1 VGTRPV
7 RLAAWQEQV
16 IARAN
21 FVECERVRL
30 LSARNGDDHIDHDH
44 INAATEMRLEA
55 ACRAAG
61 VRRNG
66 EPLQRGSR
74 TSRFASW
81 WTGAPIKGAFVHL
94 HAAVV
99 ELVDLYTEDD
109 IKARSPGVLA
119 RMQTCLAPTDR
130 RRQEALELFGTE
142 TSNASTGTTSPP
154 RRGGQNKV
162 LQKIRGGLS
171 RGDDGNAAAAGLARR
186 RAAFREAM
194 KFSYEAADEQ
204 HARARSL
211 RNVLIT
217 AAALLTLLVVLVCVV
232 GWLFPEAVP
241 LCFEPSPTVCPST
254 DGRTPQPGDVTIVAL
269 MGMLGGALSAT
280 FAIQKLRTTS
290 TPIPNDLQVSLAFL
304 KLPAGAL
311 TAIGGL
317 VLIHGEF
324 IPGLTDL
331 DSQGQILA
339 YAIVLGVAQQL
350 VTGFVDK
357 KAEEVLAAVP
367 SKGRRPAS
375 AQELN
380 EETQATG
387 QETPAVTSRSM
398 N

>member
-1 VGTRPV
+1 MGTRPV

-16 IARAN
+16 IAKAN

-30 LSARNGDDHIDHDH
+30 WPPDRNDDDHLR
-44 INAATEMRLEA
+44 AATDLRLNA

-61 VRRNG
+61 VKRNG
-66 EPLQRGSR
+66 DPFERGSR
-74 TSRFASW
+74 ISQVRHW

-99 ELVDLYTEDD
+99 ELVDLYTEDE

-130 RRQEALELFGTE
+130 RRQEAERQFGTE
-142 TSNASTGTTSPP
+142 ANNQSTGRTSAP

-162 LQKIRGGLS
+162 LQKMRGRLS
-171 RGDDGNAAAAGLARR
+171 RRDDGNAATAELARR

-194 KFSYEAADEQ
+194 KFAYEAADEQ

-211 RNVLIT
+211 RNTLIT
-217 AAALLTLLVVLVCVV
+217 AAALLTVLVVAVCTV
-232 GWLFPEAVP
+232 GFIFPDAIP
-241 LCFEPSPTVCPST
+241 LCFESACPST
-254 DGRTPQPGDVTIVAL
+254 DGNTPQPGDVPMVAL

-317 VLIHGEF
+317 MLINGRF

-331 DSQGQILA
+331 DTQGQILA

-350 VTGFVDK
+350 VTGFIDK

-367 SKGRRPAS
+367 SKGRRPER
-375 AQELN
+375 AQEPDA
-380 EETQATG
+380 ETQATG
-387 QETPAVTSRSM
+387 QEAPTVTSTVMGSNRPS
-398 N
+398 